1 MLIQSRPLA
10 DPEVAALAAAEQR
23 ELREL
28 AGGAAG
34 RDIGTHGDACWLTAV
49 LAGRAV
55 AYGGI
60 RVRDDDTGELEH
72 LYVRPAYRRRG
83 VARQLVAALEELA
96 YQRGHSLVRVETGP
110 HLPAAVAFFRACGYE
125 SLPGDGEP
133 GGGPYRPCLAKRLPV
148 PA

>member
-1 MLIQSRPLA
+1 MLIESRPLA
-10 DPEVAALAAAEQR
+10 DPEVAALVAAGQR
-23 ELREL
+23 ELREI

-34 RDIGTHGDACWLTAV
+34 RDIGTRGDACWLTVV

-60 RVRDDDTGELEH
+60 RVRDDDTGELER

-83 VARQLVAALEELA
+83 IARQLVAALEETA
-96 YQRGHSLVRVETGP
+96 YQRGHSVVRVETGP
-110 HLPAAVAFFRACGYE
+110 HLPAAVALFRACGYE
-125 SLPGDGEP
+125 PVP
-133 GGGPYRPCLAKRLPV
+133 AAGGPVEGPYRTCFAKRLPV

>member
-23 ELREL
+23 ELREFT
-28 AGGAAG
+28 GGAAG
-34 RDIGTHGDACWLTAV
+34 RDIGTHRDTCWLTVV

-83 VARQLVAALEELA
+83 VGRQLLAALEELA

-110 HLPAAVAFFRACGYE
+110 YLSVAVTFFRACGYE
-125 SLPGDGEP
+125 PVPGAGGP
-133 GGGPYRPCLAKRLPV
+133 GGGLYRRCFAKRLPV

>member
-1 MLIQSRPLA
+1 MLIESRPLA
-10 DPEVAALAAAEQR
+10 DPEVAALAAAEQW

-28 AGGAAG
+28 ASGAG
-34 RDIGTHGDACWLTAV
+34 RDIGTHDDICCLTAV

-55 AYGGI
+55 GYGGI
-60 RVRDDDTGELEH
+60 RVRDDETGELAH

-96 YQRGHSLVRVETGP
+96 YQRGHSLVRVEIGP
-110 HLPAAVAFFRACGYE
+110 HLPGAAFFRACGYE
-125 SLPGDGEP
+125 PTSGDDGGP
-133 GGGPYRPCLAKRLPV
+133 GGGPYRTCLAKRLPV